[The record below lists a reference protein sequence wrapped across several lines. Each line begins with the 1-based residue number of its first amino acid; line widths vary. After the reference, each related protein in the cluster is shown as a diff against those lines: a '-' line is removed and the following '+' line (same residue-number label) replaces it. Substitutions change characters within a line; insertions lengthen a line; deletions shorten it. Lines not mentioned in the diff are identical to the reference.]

1 MNVKIFHNSRCGTSR
16 TTLGL
21 LRDAGH
27 EPEVIDYLANPP
39 EREQLRDMIARA
51 GLSVREAVRSKE
63 ALYGELGLDAAGVDD
78 EALLDAM
85 VANPVLINRPFVVT
99 PKGVRLCRPSE
110 LVNEII

>member
-1 MNVKIFHNSRCGTSR
+1 MDIKIFHNPRCGTSR

-27 EPEVIDYLANPP
+27 EPEVVDYLANPP
-39 EREQLRDMIARA
+39 EREQLREMIARA
-51 GLSVREAVRSKE
+51 GLSVRDAVRSKE
-63 ALYGELGLDAAGVDD
+63 AVYGELGLDGAGD

-110 LVNEII
+110 LVNEIL